1 MRVIY
6 DVNEMSLISNQLRKS
21 NKTIGFVPTMGYFH
35 EGHLSL
41 MKQAK
46 LKNNVLVTSI
56 FVNPKQFGPNED
68 FDKYPRDIE
77 RDKKLAYEVGVNY
90 LFYPDVKQM
99 YPDGYQTYV
108 YVKNLSKIMCGKYRP
123 THFEGVTTVVL
134 KLFNIVKPHQAFFGQ
149 KDYQQAVIIKRMVKD
164 LNLDIDIVVLP
175 IVREKDGLAMS
186 SRNTYLKPE
195 ERKIAPN
202 IYKSLLE
209 AEKLV
214 KEKKIIDSH
223 KIIKKA
229 LDYLSK
235 FPQIKVQYLELRDAE
250 TLEPIEKLTKKAVL
264 AIAAFIGDVRLIDN
278 ILISPPE

>member
-1 MRVIY
+1 
-6 DVNEMSLISNQLRKS
+6 MSLISNQLRKS

>member
-46 LKNNVLVTSI
+46 LKNNVLVTSV

-175 IVREKDGLAMS
+175 IVREEDGLAMS

-209 AEKLV
+209 AQKLV
-214 KEKKIIDSH
+214 KEKKIIDSD

-229 LDYLSK
+229 IDYLSK

-250 TLEPIEKLTKKAVL
+250 TLDPIEKLTKKGVL
-264 AIAAFIGDVRLIDN
+264 AIAAFIGNVRLIDN

>member
-46 LKNNVLVTSI
+46 LKNNVLVTSV

-149 KDYQQAVIIKRMVKD
+149 KDYQQAVIIKRMVRD

-175 IVREKDGLAMS
+175 IVREEDGLAMS

-209 AEKLV
+209 AQKLV
-214 KEKKIIDSH
+214 KEKKIIDSD

-229 LDYLSK
+229 IDYLSK

-250 TLEPIEKLTKKAVL
+250 TLDPIEKLTKKAVL
-264 AIAAFIGDVRLIDN
+264 AIAAFIGNVRLIDN